1 MLIDQLIAKLRREL
15 YETSAEHSSHGR
27 AYRDGWNNR
36 AQSPIR
42 ELEQMLAEAQTKEQ
56 V

>member
-1 MLIDQLIAKLRREL
+1 MIISQLIAKLRREL
-15 YETSAEHSSHGR
+15 YETSAAHGELGV
-27 AYRDGWNNR
+27 AYRHGWNAR
-36 AQSPIR
+36 AQSLIR